1 MRILITGGGGF
12 LGSALTSALLKQS
25 RKNDI
30 LIFDSFTH
38 GFPKKFPKRLKPP
51 IVGKIQ
57 NYYDIYRTMERFVP
71 EIIVHLAAYN
81 TRPETIGEL
90 RRCAEVNYLGT
101 ANLLEACLMIKEKPK
116 KLVFASSEA
125 VEEPVGNFGISK
137 RAAEDLICTTLQGI
151 PGAGIAPKVLR
162 FSEIYGHSVPYS
174 SNCLVNF
181 LVDNMLVGNDIAL
194 YGVEML
200 RDYVHIS
207 DAVKACELVI
217 QHDFKRDGPPLAFKV
232 GIGSGKKITTKDLAA
247 KIKKLTKYTGQ
258 LKFLNSEQV
267 PVHNSVVNPKFAK
280 VALGFECEADFDTEL
295 KALVTKR
302 KKDLK

>member
-25 RKNDI
+25 KKNDI
-30 LIFDSFTH
+30 LIFDSFAH
-38 GFPKKFPKRLKPP
+38 GFPKKVSKRLKPP

-71 EIIVHLAAYN
+71 EIVVHLAAYN
-81 TRPETIGEL
+81 TRPEAFGGF

-125 VEEPVGNFGISK
+125 VVEPVRNFGISK
-137 RAAEDLICTTLQGI
+137 RAAEDLIVTTLTGI
-151 PGAGIAPKVLR
+151 PGTGMSPKILR
-162 FSEIYGHSVPYS
+162 FSEIYGHSVPYT

-194 YGVEML
+194 YGTDRL

-207 DAVKACELVI
+207 DAVRACELAI
-217 QHDFKRDGPPLAFKV
+217 QDESPALQVD
-232 GIGSGKKITTKDLAA
+232 IGSGKRITIQTLAN
-247 KIKKLTKYTGQ
+247 KVKKLTGYTGK
-258 LKFLNSEQV
+258 LKFLDNELV
-267 PVHNSVVNPKFAK
+267 PVHNSVVNPEYAK
-280 VALGFECEADFDTEL
+280 LTLGFECEADFDTEL
-295 KALVTKR
+295 KALVAKR
-302 KKDLK
+302 KKVLK